1 MEPNF
6 ADPPI
11 ESEQARAQYRGG
23 QHTHTRIRNA
33 LMAKTTIG
41 LSIILIVM
49 GVIGWLVTGMAS
61 WTALI
66 PSILGVVLLI
76 CGIIGLS
83 RPKIGIHIALV
94 VALLGIIGTFMNVL
108 KLGDL
113 FAGTAER
120 PAAVIVSTIT
130 FVLLIVYI
138 VAGVRSFI
146 AARRGKNAPGRD
158 LA

>member
-1 MEPNF
+1 
-6 ADPPI
+6 
-11 ESEQARAQYRGG
+11 
-23 QHTHTRIRNA
+23 
-33 LMAKTTIG
+33 MAKTTIG
-41 LSIILIVM
+41 LSIILILL
-49 GVIGWLVTGMAS
+49 GVISWLVTATAS

-66 PSILGVVLLI
+66 PAILGVVLLI
-76 CGIIGLS
+76 CGIIGLK

-94 VALLGIIGTFMNVL
+94 IALLGVIGTFMNVL

-120 PAAVIVSTIT
+120 PAAVIVSTVT
-130 FVLLIVYI
+130 FILLIAYI

-146 AARRGKNAPGRD
+146 AARRPEAEGSRG